1 MFETFYGFKTT
12 PFTRGIKPELLFSN
26 NKTDE
31 VLARL
36 QIAASRQWFALLTG
50 DCGTG
55 KSTLIRKLTSTLESS
70 GTYKV
75 LYLADSQLTPRH
87 FYNGLLEQLG
97 AQGKFYRGDAR
108 RILHREV
115 ELMRGVHG
123 LKPVVIVDEAHL
135 LDRKM
140 IEEIRFLLNQKMD
153 SESPLSLILVGQ
165 TEILDKLRKQI
176 YTAVLQRLD
185 IKCHLPYMDES
196 ETKSYIVEHL
206 RLAKSTADIFS
217 DAAIAEI
224 YKYSA
229 GSPRLIN
236 KACTHCLIYGQQQQK
251 KIVDD
256 HMVRFVIDTEL
267 P

>member
-1 MFETFYGFKTT
+1 M
-12 PFTRGIKPELLFSN
+12 
-26 NKTDE
+26 
-31 VLARL
+31 ARL

-55 KSTLIRKLTSTLESS
+55 KSTLIRKLTAMLEKDRA
-70 GTYKV
+70 YKV
-75 LYLADSQLTPRH
+75 LYLADSKLTPRH

-123 LKPVVIVDEAHL
+123 LKPVVIVDESHL
-135 LDRKM
+135 LDREM
-140 IEEIRFLLNQKMD
+140 FEEIRFLLNQKMD
-153 SESPLSLILVGQ
+153 SESPLALILVGQ
-165 TEILDKLRKQI
+165 TEIWDKLRKQV

-185 IKCHLPYMDES
+185 IRCHLPYLDES
-196 ETKSYIVEHL
+196 ETKSYIMQHL
-206 RLAKSTADIFS
+206 RFAGSSAEIFS
-217 DAAIAEI
+217 DAAVSEI
-224 YKYSA
+224 FKYSG

-236 KACTHCLIYGQQQQK
+236 KACTHCLLYGQQQHK
-251 KIVDD
+251 KIIDD
-256 HMVRFVIDTEL
+256 HMVRFVLETEL

>member
-1 MFETFYGFKTT
+1 MYETFYGFNQT
-12 PFTRGIKPELLFSN
+12 PFTRGIAAGSLFSN
-26 NKTDE
+26 HKTDE

-55 KSTLIRKLTSTLESS
+55 KSTLIRKLTAMLEKDRA
-70 GTYKV
+70 YKI
-75 LYLADSQLTPRH
+75 LYLADSKLTPRH

-123 LKPVVIVDEAHL
+123 LKPVVIVDESHL
-135 LDRKM
+135 LDREM
-140 IEEIRFLLNQKMD
+140 FEEIRFLLNQKMD

-165 TEILDKLRKQI
+165 TEIWDKLRKQV

-185 IKCHLPYMDES
+185 IRCHLPYLDES
-196 ETKSYIVEHL
+196 ETKSYILQHL
-206 RLAKSTADIFS
+206 RVAGSSADIFS
-217 DAAIAEI
+217 DAAVAEI
-224 YKYSA
+224 YKYSG

-236 KACTHCLIYGQQQQK
+236 KTCTHSLIYGQQQHK
-251 KIVDD
+251 KIIDD
-256 HMVRFVIDTEL
+256 HMIRFVIETEL